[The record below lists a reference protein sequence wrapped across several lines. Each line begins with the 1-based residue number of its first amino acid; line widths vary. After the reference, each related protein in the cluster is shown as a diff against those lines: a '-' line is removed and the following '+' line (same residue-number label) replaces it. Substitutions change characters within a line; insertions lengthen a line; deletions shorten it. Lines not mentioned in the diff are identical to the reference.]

1 MSILNGKG
9 SDKAS
14 ENHAAKR
21 WLGLF
26 NPFHLL
32 NSLSRKALNGTSLIR
47 YDNFIE
53 DKKIKKFNKH
63 ISNYT
68 EFLCSRIV
76 NLLGLPIGAT
86 NVQGESDEFQSRRE
100 VNEDKFEL
108 GLK

>member
-1 MSILNGKG
+1 MVKGKC

-21 WLGLF
+21 WLHLGLF

-32 NSLSRKALNGTSLIR
+32 NSLSRKALNGASFNR
-47 YDNFIE
+47 YNNFIE

-68 EFLCSRIV
+68 ESLCSRII
-76 NLLGLPIGAT
+76 NLLGLPISAT
-86 NVQGESDEFQSRRE
+86 DVQGESDEFQSRRR
-100 VNEDKFEL
+100 
-108 GLK
+108 